1 MEKEPLTQKQEEYIE
16 KMVKHLPVLRTS
28 IRITQK
34 DLAKKIGV
42 TRQSMMLIETRRRP
56 LQWSTYLALVFV
68 FQQFDD
74 TKILIDSLE
83 IYDAE
88 ILRQLK

>member
-74 TKILIDSLE
+74 TKILLNSFE
-83 IYDAE
+83 IYDAQM
-88 ILRQLK
+88 LKQLK